1 MRQFD
6 PAVTQC
12 GAALALGTA
21 GILKP
26 DVACRMLFCL
36 EMAILRSTL
45 CVVLCLT
52 GCGGSDSR
60 SGANLAGGG
69 SGTGNG
75 ATAAEV
81 GSSCAANELLSGAS
95 YDITKSRFAFG
106 STPSKQVSG
115 SFVRW
120 VGSDGVVAVWS
131 DGSELGI
138 MNAVAPEANLPDWS
152 TDASRLTA
160 HVIAYWASMGLAAC
174 QIANPGIHE
183 SVSGGGSVEGG
194 VTITIGPSTVSL
206 GRAVRGIR
214 VVESLAVARFNVNDQ
229 TTNEAF
235 YWPEIPASVVSA
247 AVTFATQLADPTGL
261 AAYKAKLPADAQGQ
275 GQIVIHHTSAGSSSP
290 FQSAITYDVVQSA
303 PPIDAGGIV
312 LGGSEDLSFDPNGN
326 PVTTAW

>member
-6 PAVTQC
+6 RVVAQC
-12 GAALALGTA
+12 GAAFALRTP

-26 DVACRMLFCL
+26 RRGMRYAVLSG
-36 EMAILRSTL
+36 MAILRPTL
-45 CVVLCLT
+45 CVVLCLS
-52 GCGGSDSR
+52 GCGSSK
-60 SGANLAGGG
+60 SGANVGGGG
-69 SGTGNG
+69 SQSGNG

-81 GSSCAANELLSGAS
+81 SSSCAANEPLSGAF

-106 STPSKQVSG
+106 STPSKQVTG
-115 SFVRW
+115 SLVRW

-160 HVIAYWASMGLAAC
+160 HVIAYWASMGLATC
-174 QIANPGIHE
+174 QIANPGIQE
-183 SVSGGGSVEGG
+183 SLSGGGSVEGG
-194 VTITIGPSTVSL
+194 VATTIGPSTVSF
-206 GRAVRGIR
+206 GRAVSGIR
-214 VVESLAVARFNVNDQ
+214 VVDSLAVARFNVNDQ

-235 YWPEIPASVVSA
+235 YWPEIQASVVSA
-247 AVTFATQLADPTGL
+247 AVTFATQLADPSGL

-290 FQSAITYDVVQSA
+290 FQSAVTYDVVQSA
-303 PPIDAGGIV
+303 PPIEAGGLV
-312 LGGSEDLSFDPNGN
+312 LGGRGDR
-326 PVTTAW
+326 